1 MVLAEIARDKVTQI
15 QAQSDLAMERNREVK
30 QKETE
35 KLQVETVQAEIAKDT
50 ARSLKSKSDQ
60 VNHQR
65 SSLAFANLQRL
76 QLKQDAGDAKK
87 IKSFTTA
94 SAQQQKEDIYRTQ
107 TLSKAQSVVVTH
119 DSLRGLGSAE
129 LAA

>member
-15 QAQSDLAMERNREVK
+15 QAQSDLVMERNREVK

-94 SAQQQKEDIYRTQ
+94 SAQQQKDIYRTQ